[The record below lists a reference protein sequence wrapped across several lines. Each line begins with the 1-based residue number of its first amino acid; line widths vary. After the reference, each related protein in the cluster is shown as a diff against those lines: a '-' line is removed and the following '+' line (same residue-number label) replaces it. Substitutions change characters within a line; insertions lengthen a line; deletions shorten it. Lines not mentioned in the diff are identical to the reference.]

1 MSHHPNFPPSLSIS
15 PSTTADDSD
24 EFGLLAQRD
33 AIEKFGIA
41 GRVWEAALAMCSY
54 VDSMSVDAHDLEFD
68 PPFLEGRGWD
78 GQPTLIELGSGTGI
92 VAAQIARMFVGDGIV
107 IATDLPD
114 VCPLLER
121 NLHAHT
127 GHSGSRKS
135 GCDNVFVRPLSWGDM
150 KHVALIGQEFG
161 LSRDASS
168 TGDAPSR
175 SFNILTHVICS
186 DLVYF
191 PELFAPLLRTLIHLT
206 SFPCTTAV
214 NGIYPKVVISYKMR
228 SLQKEAP
235 FWAAFGLWFTFY
247 PVLLDDHGLKEDVN
261 AESWIPF
268 GDIDPDTPDRTFI
281 FYAYR
286 RPESLSWEIPQSDQD
301 LIDGVGA
308 RGTSF
313 SKTDDTFETL
323 LLMVMEPID

>member
-15 PSTTADDSD
+15 PNTTADDGD
-24 EFGLLAQRD
+24 EFGILAQRD

-54 VDSMSVDAHDLEFD
+54 VESMSVDAHDLEFD

-92 VAAQIARMFVGDGIV
+92 VAAQIARMFMGDGIV
-107 IATDLPD
+107 IATDLAD

-127 GHSGSRKS
+127 GPSDSWKL
-135 GCDNVFVRPLSWGDM
+135 GCHNVFVRPLAWGNM
-150 KHVALIGQEFG
+150 KHAALIGQEFG
-161 LSRDASS
+161 LSKDASS

-175 SFNILTHVICS
+175 SFNTLTHVICS

-214 NGIYPKVVISYKMR
+214 NGIYPKVVISYKTR

-235 FWAAFGLWFTFY
+235 FWAAFGLWFTFH
-247 PVLLDDHGLKEDVN
+247 PVLCRHRLVVDDHGLKEDVQ

-268 GDIDPDTPDRTFI
+268 GDTDPDTPDRTF
-281 FYAYR
+281 
-286 RPESLSWEIPQSDQD
+286 SLSWEIPQSDQD

-313 SKTDDTFETL
+313 RKADDTFETL
-323 LLMVMEPID
+323 LLMVMEHIE